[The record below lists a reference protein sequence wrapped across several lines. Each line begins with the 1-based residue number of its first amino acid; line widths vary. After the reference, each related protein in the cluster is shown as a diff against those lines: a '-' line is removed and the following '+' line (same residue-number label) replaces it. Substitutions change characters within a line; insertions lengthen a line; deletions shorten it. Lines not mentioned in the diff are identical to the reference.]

1 LTAPTSRPESL
12 PQLKLAIIALLA
24 ITFAAGNPAV
34 AEPVKL
40 RIGWVVPVT
49 NLASILFAKEGIAR
63 NNGKSYVIET
73 SRFQGSTQQI
83 TALATGDLD
92 FALLGFTSLPY
103 AIENAGM
110 TDARVV
116 IGELQDG
123 APGYYSHEFFT
134 LTDGPI
140 KTIADLKGRVL
151 ATNAFG
157 SAVDIAMRVQ
167 LKKHG
172 LEFKRDYTVVEASFP
187 AMKAM
192 LAEKKVDLIPGVLP
206 FSMDPELRRIGR
218 PLFTQADA
226 IGIGE
231 LGTWTARANFLA
243 SKRVAVV
250 DFMEDYLR
258 AVRFYTDPANHNEAI
273 EIAANFSKLP
283 PAVFDT
289 WLFTHKDYYRNL
301 KGLAD
306 ANALQATFT
315 VQRELGFLKTD
326 IDAKKYLDLSLIG
339 EAANRL
345 N

>member
-1 LTAPTSRPESL
+1 MRN
-12 PQLKLAIIALLA
+12 LKLLFAALLA
-24 ITFAAGNPAV
+24 IAFAAAKTV
-34 AEPVKL
+34 SAEPVKL

-49 NLASILFAKEGIAR
+49 NLASILFAKEGIAK

-103 AIENAGM
+103 AVENAGM

-123 APGYYSHEFFT
+123 APGYYSHEYFV
-134 LTDGPI
+134 LADGPI
-140 KTIADLKGRVL
+140 KSVADLKGRVV

-172 LEFKRDYTVVEASFP
+172 LEFKRDYTIVEAAFP

-231 LGTWTARANFLA
+231 LGTWTARSNFLA
-243 SKRVAVV
+243 SKRAAII

-258 AVRFYTDPANHNEAI
+258 AVRFYTDPANHAEAVQ
-273 EIAANFSKLP
+273 IAANFSKLP
-283 PAVFDT
+283 PAVFDS
-289 WLFTHKDYYRNL
+289 WLFTRKDYYRNP

-306 ANALQATFT
+306 VDALQKTYNI
-315 VQRELGFLKTD
+315 QRELGFLKTD
-326 IDAKKYLDLSLIG
+326 IDAGKYMDLKLIE
-339 EAANRL
+339 EAAGRL

>member
-1 LTAPTSRPESL
+1 LTAPASRPASV

-24 ITFAAGNPAV
+24 ITFAAAKPAG

-63 NNGKSYVIET
+63 NNGKSYEIET

-92 FALLGFTSLPY
+92 FALLGFTSVPY
-103 AIENAGM
+103 AVENAGM
-110 TDARVV
+110 TDVRVV

-134 LTDGPI
+134 LADGPI

-167 LKKHG
+167 LKKQG

-243 SKRVAVV
+243 SKRTAIV

-258 AVRFYTDPANHNEAI
+258 AVRFYTDPANHDEAV
-273 EIAANFSKLP
+273 EIAAKFSKLP

-289 WLFTHKDYYRNL
+289 WLFTHKDYYRNP

-306 ANALQATFT
+306 ANALQATFA

-326 IDAKKYLDLSLIG
+326 IDAKRYLDMSLIAD
-339 EAANRL
+339 AANRL

>member
-1 LTAPTSRPESL
+1 MRLT
-12 PQLKLAIIALLA
+12 LAFAAVLA
-24 ITFAAGNPAV
+24 ITFAATEPAS

-49 NLASILFAKEGIAR
+49 NLASILFAKDGIAR
-63 NNGKSYVIET
+63 HNGKSYVIET

-92 FALLGFTSLPY
+92 FALLGFTSVPY
-103 AIENAGM
+103 AVENAGM
-110 TDARVV
+110 TDARVA

-123 APGYYSHEFFT
+123 APGYYSHEFFV
-134 LTDGPI
+134 LADGPI
-140 KTIADLKGRVL
+140 KRVEDLKGRVV

-172 LEFKRDYTVVEASFP
+172 LEFKRDYTVIEASFP

-206 FSMDPELRRIGR
+206 FSMDPELRQIAR

-243 SKRVAVV
+243 GKRAAVV

-258 AVRFYTDPANHNEAI
+258 AVRFYIDPANHNEAV
-273 EIAANFSKLP
+273 EIAAKFSKLP
-283 PAVFDT
+283 RAVFDS
-289 WLFTHKDYYRNL
+289 WLFTHKDYYRNP
-301 KGLAD
+301 KGFAD
-306 ANALQATFT
+306 GNALQATFT
-315 VQRELGFLKTD
+315 IQRELGFLKTD
-326 IDAKKYLDLSLIG
+326 IDARKYLDLSLIE
-339 EAANRL
+339 EAAKRL

>member
-1 LTAPTSRPESL
+1 MHR
-12 PQLKLAIIALLA
+12 LKFALIMLLGSIA
-24 ITFAAGNPAV
+24 AAANAAR

-63 NNGKSYVIET
+63 HNGKSYVIET

-92 FALLGFTSLPY
+92 FALLGFTSVPY
-103 AIENAGM
+103 AVENAGM
-110 TDARVV
+110 TDVRVA

-123 APGYYSHEFFT
+123 APGYYSHEFFV
-134 LTDGPI
+134 LADGPV
-140 KTIADLKGRVL
+140 KKVEDLKGKVL

-187 AMKAM
+187 TMKAM
-192 LAEKKVDLIPGVLP
+192 LAEKKVELIPGVLP

-243 SKRVAVV
+243 GNRAASV

-258 AVRFYTDPANHNEAI
+258 AVRFYTDPANHNEAV
-273 EIAANFSKLP
+273 EIAAKFSKLP
-283 PAVFDT
+283 PAVFDS
-289 WLFTHKDYYRNL
+289 WLFTHKDYYRNP
-301 KGLAD
+301 KGLSD
-306 ANALQATFT
+306 VGALQATFGI
-315 VQRELGFLKTD
+315 QRELGFLKTD
-326 IDAKKYLDLSLIG
+326 IDAKRYVDLSLIE
-339 EAANRL
+339 EAAKRL
-345 N
+345 D